1 MSKPRLQFMRKTM
14 SKTRT
19 SEDRMLD
26 HAELDV
32 VSGGVTPT
40 PTPQLYETACK
51 GTHLP
56 EVVIE
61 VR

>member
-1 MSKPRLQFMRKTM
+1 MRKTM

-26 HAELDV
+26 DAELDV

-40 PTPQLYETACK
+40 PTPKLYETACK